1 MGRMEKNPWAIQAA
15 SSRHAAKGHAKTAHK
30 SVRRS
35 IRAVRSIYFLY
46 RSMPSARVSALAFT
60 VV

>member
-1 MGRMEKNPWAIQAA
+1 MIPWAIQAA
-15 SSRHAAKGHAKTAHK
+15 SSRQTAKGHAKTAHR

>member
-1 MGRMEKNPWAIQAA
+1 MIPWAIQAA
-15 SSRHAAKGHAKTAHK
+15 SSRQTAKGHAKTAHR
-30 SVRRS
+30 SVRRIS
-35 IRAVRSIYFLY
+35 RAVRAIYFLY